1 METPASRKHHK
12 TSFNLFPK
20 YTRSRKNDQHG
31 QFRLTWFLSGVHGQ
45 KWFEYLYMHDTYHNI
60 ENDTVDS
67 YWLPIFK
74 PAIKSQT
81 FTILLL
87 LVYCNLPVFSKIR
100 ILNQYVESSAWKCE
114 TPCIML
120 VFSGFYKTHLRLVNV
135 LSLRAEFLLL

>member
-1 METPASRKHHK
+1 
-12 TSFNLFPK
+12 
-20 YTRSRKNDQHG
+20 
-31 QFRLTWFLSGVHGQ
+31 
-45 KWFEYLYMHDTYHNI
+45 MHDTYHNI

-100 ILNQYVESSAWKCE
+100 ILNQYVESSA
-114 TPCIML
+114 
-120 VFSGFYKTHLRLVNV
+120 
-135 LSLRAEFLLL
+135 